1 MTEAKSLLIAEGQSQ
16 IFRDL
21 DEMFEAKEGP
31 FAYDIVNSNMIINH
45 VRNKSE
51 INPRSTLIHK
61 IDQTKITEWISY
73 HQGVPIKRGNTV
85 AIEDDNKKR
94 RYHAIRN
101 QSDWIS
107 CENLDTLRKH
117 MSDKKAE
124 VEKQTPF

>member
-73 HQGVPIKRGNTV
+73 HQGVPIKRGHPV